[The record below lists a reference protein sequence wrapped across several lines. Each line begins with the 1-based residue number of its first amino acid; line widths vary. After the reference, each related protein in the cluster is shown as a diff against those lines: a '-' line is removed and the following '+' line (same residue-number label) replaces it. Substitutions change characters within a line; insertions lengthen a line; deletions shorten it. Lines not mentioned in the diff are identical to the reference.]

1 MSEQAPSASGLLDER
16 ELALLDF
23 ERRSWPRA
31 GGKEQAIRDRF
42 GVSPARYYQLL
53 GALIDSPR
61 ALAHDP
67 LLVKR
72 LRRLRESRLSARA
85 SHRLGASE

>member
-1 MSEQAPSASGLLDER
+1 MAESAAASGALDER
-16 ELALLDF
+16 ELALLEF
-23 ERRSWPRA
+23 ERRWWPRLGA
-31 GGKEQAIRDRF
+31 KEQAIRDSF

-67 LLVKR
+67 LLVRR
-72 LRRLRESRLSARA
+72 LRRLREARLSARA
-85 SHRLGASE
+85 SHRLGAPE